1 MTRSLVG
8 WSLGL
13 LGALSLMSGCSSEA
27 VDGTE
32 QDPGGIIGGTGGSAG
47 TGAGSG
53 GNTATDGG
61 TSPSTA
67 GSRNTAAGSGG
78 TGAATAGTG
87 SGGGCQGEPVI
98 CVDAETAQGCD
109 PATGI
114 TQTVN
119 CAEELEKEGLMS
131 NGCLADAE
139 GVGCTVDGFLDEDCL
154 AGTPPFA
161 VCGDVSQDQLFGL
174 YTTCYLDE
182 MGAKAIISCYAEYLD
197 EQEMTVDCAAAE
209 AACFPP
215 DFMP

>member
-1 MTRSLVG
+1 MTRSLIG

-32 QDPGGIIGGTGGSAG
+32 PEPGGIIGGTGGSAD

-53 GNTATDGG
+53 GDTATAGGTSPSAVGG
-61 TSPSTA
+61 TSPSTVG
-67 GSRNTAAGSGG
+67 GSSTA
-78 TGAATAGTG
+78 AGTG
-87 SGGGCQGEPVI
+87 SGGGCQGAPVI
-98 CVDAETAQGCD
+98 CVDAETAQACD
-109 PATGI
+109 PATGV

-119 CAEELEKEGLMS
+119 CAEALEKEGLMS

-161 VCGDVSQDQLFGL
+161 VCGDLTQDELFSL

-197 EQEMTVDCAAAE
+197 EAAMTVDCAAAE